1 MATGEITAV
10 VKSVP
15 TTTVAFQV
23 GPMEY
28 QAVAWKC
35 YLGSGRFIM
44 AKLWGFRAGSK
55 RSIIVPF
62 ATYFRLLID

>member
-1 MATGEITAV
+1 LVHYFDFDFVAVAWAVTIMATGEITAV

-28 QAVAWKC
+28 
-35 YLGSGRFIM
+35 
-44 AKLWGFRAGSK
+44 
-55 RSIIVPF
+55 
-62 ATYFRLLID
+62 